1 MSAYHRHHFTE
12 TSLLRTTDAAYRTM
26 DRGEA
31 TILVALDIS
40 VAFDMIVHST
50 LLRRLSNTFG
60 VDDVALEWIESYLTG
75 HDQFV
80 KIDSATSQPTP
91 CNCGVPQGSVLGP
104 ILFTVY
110 TSPIAKVA
118 EAHGVSQQQ
127 YADDTQW
134 HVAVSKLS
142 LTTATRNL
150 ANCVT
155 ALHRWFAENGLALN
169 PDKSEAML
177 VSTAQRAKEFSS
189 IRTVSAAG
197 SSVKVASQI
206 RLLGMTLNANLNF
219 NAQIKMYSGH
229 RISTFE
235 R

>member
-1 MSAYHRHHFTE
+1 M
-12 TSLLRTTDAAYRTM
+12 
-26 DRGEA
+26 
-31 TILVALDIS
+31 V
-40 VAFDMIVHST
+40 VHST
-50 LLRRLSNTFG
+50 LLQRLRNNFG

-75 HDQFV
+75 RDQSV
-80 KIDSATSQPTP
+80 NIGSVTSQLTS
-91 CNCGVPQGSVLGP
+91 CNCEVPQGSVLGS

-110 TSPIAKVA
+110 TSPIAKDA

-127 YADDTQW
+127 YADDTQL

-150 ANCVT
+150 EDCVA

-189 IRTVSAAG
+189 LKTVSAAG

-206 RLLGMTLNANLNF
+206 RLLGVTLDVNLIF
-219 NAQIKMYSGH
+219 NAQIKNVCSASYFHIRALRHIRSSITQNKV
-229 RISTFE
+229 R
-235 R
+235 